1 MSNFHLLFYIRK
13 QKNYKGGAMPIYM
26 RITVSGKRA
35 DISVGRDCDPAKWNN
50 HAGRA
55 IGTKEEIK
63 SLNNYLDSLQTK
75 LRNAH
80 QVLIDTN
87 QQVTTE
93 SLQNQ
98 FTGKNQKSHFLME
111 LFKEHNAK
119 VKALIGNGF
128 EPNTLKGYNTSEKH
142 LTGFLQEKYDKTDI
156 EISQLNHAFITDFEF
171 YLKANCKI
179 TGVSAAKYI
188 KHLKKIVN
196 HCIANGWLKQNPFI
210 NFKST
215 AKAKERTFLT
225 QQELDNIT
233 TSKKITIERLKQVR
247 DIFVFCCYTGLSY
260 ADIKKLKRNE
270 IGIGMDGDQWIF
282 TSRQK
287 TDTSS
292 HIPLLP
298 IALEI
303 LNRYQDHPQCENKG
317 LLLPVL
323 SNQKMNAYLKEI
335 ADLSDVLKHLTFHL
349 ARHTFATTVTLSNSV
364 PIETVSKMLGHTNIK
379 TTQHY
384 AKILDLKVSQDMAK
398 LKKKYSNVKPFNNP
412 RPLAS
417 NSTNKQ

>member
-1 MSNFHLLFYIRK
+1 MKSNFHLLFYLRK
-13 QKNYKGGAMPIYM
+13 QKNYKGGPQAVYM
-26 RITVSGKRA
+26 RITVNGKRA
-35 DISVGRDCDPAKWNN
+35 EMSAGRECDPAKWNS

-75 LRNAH
+75 VRNAH
-80 QVLIDTN
+80 QVLIDAN
-87 QQVTTE
+87 QRITTE

-98 FTGKNQKSHFLME
+98 FAGKTEKSHYLMK
-111 LFKEHNAK
+111 LFAEHNDK

-128 EPNTLKGYNTSEKH
+128 ESNTLKGYKTSEKH
-142 LTGFLQEKYDKTDI
+142 LTGFLQKEYGKTDI
-156 EISQLNHAFITDFEF
+156 EISQLNYAFITGFEF
-171 YLKANCKI
+171 YLKADCKI

-188 KHLKKIVN
+188 KHLKKIAN

-225 QQELDNIT
+225 QQELDAISNN
-233 TSKKITIERLKQVR
+233 KKLTVERLKQVR

-260 ADIKKLKRNE
+260 ADVKKLRRVE
-270 IGIGMDGDQWIF
+270 IGKGMDGEQWIF

-292 HIPLLP
+292 RIPLLP
-298 IALEI
+298 AALTI
-303 LNRYQDHPQCENKG
+303 INRYQDYPQCENQG

-335 ADLSDVLKHLTFHL
+335 ADLSGIVKHLTFHL
-349 ARHTFATTVTLSNSV
+349 ARHTFATTVTLSNDV

-384 AKILDLKVSQDMAK
+384 AKILDTKVSHDMSLLKQKYAK
-398 LKKKYSNVKPFNNP
+398 V
-412 RPLAS
+412 
-417 NSTNKQ
+417 

>member
-1 MSNFHLLFYIRK
+1 MNSNFHLLFYIRK

-26 RITVSGKRA
+26 RITVNGKRA
-35 DISVGRDCDPAKWNN
+35 DMSAGRDCDPNKWNS
-50 HAGRA
+50 HSGRA

-63 SLNNYLDSLQTK
+63 ALNNYLDSLQTK

-80 QVLIDTN
+80 QVLIDGN

-98 FTGKNQKSHFLME
+98 FTGKTQKSRFLME
-111 LFKEHNAK
+111 LFKEHNTK

-128 EPNTLKGYNTSEKH
+128 EANTLKGYNTSEKH
-142 LTGFLQEKYDKTDI
+142 LTGYLQNEYGKTYI
-156 EISQLNHAFITDFEF
+156 EISQLNYAFITGFEF
-171 YLKANCKI
+171 YLKTECKI
-179 TGVSAAKYI
+179 SGVSAAKYI

-196 HCIANGWLKQNPFI
+196 HCIANNWLKQNPFI
-210 NFKST
+210 NFKSS
-215 AKAKERTFLT
+215 AKAKERTYLT
-225 QQELDNIT
+225 QQELDAIT
-233 TSKKITIERLKQVR
+233 NKKFVIERLTQVR
-247 DIFVFCCYTGLSY
+247 DVFVFCCYTGLSY
-260 ADIKKLKRNE
+260 ADVKKLKRNE
-270 IGIGMDGDQWIF
+270 IGIGMDGDKWIF

-292 HIPLLP
+292 RIPLLP
-298 IALEI
+298 VALKI
-303 LNRYQDHPQCENKG
+303 LDRYHDHPQCENQG

-335 ADLSDVLKHLTFHL
+335 ADLSDVFKHLTFHL
-349 ARHTFATTVTLSNSV
+349 ARHTFATTVTLSNNV

-384 AKILDLKVSQDMAK
+384 AKILDLKVSRDMAA
-398 LKKKYSNVKPFNNP
+398 LKQKY
-412 RPLAS
+412 AGI
-417 NSTNKQ
+417 

>member
-26 RITVSGKRA
+26 RITVNGKRA
-35 DISVGRDCDPAKWNN
+35 DMSAGRDCDPTKWNN
-50 HAGRA
+50 HVGRV

-63 SLNNYLDSLQTK
+63 ALNNYLDSLQIK

-80 QVLIDTN
+80 QALIDTN

-93 SLQNQ
+93 SLHNQ
-98 FTGKNQKSHFLME
+98 FTGKNQKSRFLME

-119 VKALIGNGF
+119 IKALIGNGF

-142 LTGFLQEKYDKTDI
+142 LTGFLQEKYGKTDI
-156 EISQLNHAFITDFEF
+156 EISQLNHGFITDFEF

-196 HCIANGWLKQNPFI
+196 HCIANGWLKHNPFI

-260 ADIKKLKRNE
+260 ADVQKLKRNE
-270 IGIGMDGDQWIF
+270 IGIGMDGEQWIF

-292 HIPLLP
+292 RIPLLP
-298 IALEI
+298 VALEI

-349 ARHTFATTVTLSNSV
+349 ARHTFATTVTLSNNV

-384 AKILDLKVSQDMAK
+384 AKILDLKVSQDMAQ
-398 LKKKYSNVKPFNNP
+398 LKQKY
-412 RPLAS
+412 A
-417 NSTNKQ
+417 TI

>member
-1 MSNFHLLFYIRK
+1 MKSNFNLLFYIRK
-13 QKNYKGGAMPIYM
+13 QKNYHGGVMPIYM
-26 RITVSGKRA
+26 RITVNGKRA
-35 DISVGRDCDPAKWNN
+35 DMSAGRDCDPTKWNS

-55 IGTKEEIK
+55 IGTKEEVK
-63 SLNNYLDSLQTK
+63 ALNNYLDSLQTK

-80 QVLIDTN
+80 QVLIDAN

-98 FTGKNQKSHFLME
+98 FTGKTQKSHFLMQ
-111 LFKEHNAK
+111 LFKEHNTK

-128 EPNTLKGYNTSEKH
+128 EANTLKGYNTSEKH
-142 LTGFLQEKYDKTDI
+142 LTGYLQNDYGKTDI
-156 EISQLNHAFITDFEF
+156 EINQLNHAFITGFEF
-171 YLKANCKI
+171 YLKADCKI
-179 TGVSAAKYI
+179 SGVSAAKYI

-196 HCIANGWLKQNPFI
+196 HCIANNWLKQNPFI

-215 AKAKERTFLT
+215 AKAKERTYLT
-225 QQELDNIT
+225 QQELDAIT
-233 TSKKITIERLKQVR
+233 NKKFVVERLMQVR
-247 DIFVFCCYTGLSY
+247 DVFVFCCYTGLSY
-260 ADIKKLKRNE
+260 ADVKKLRRNE
-270 IGIGMDGDQWIF
+270 IGIGMDGDKWIF

-292 HIPLLP
+292 RIPLLP
-298 IALEI
+298 AALEI
-303 LNRYQDHPQCENKG
+303 LNRYQDHPQCENQG

-335 ADLSDVLKHLTFHL
+335 ADLSDVFKHLTFHL
-349 ARHTFATTVTLSNSV
+349 ARHTFATTVTLSNNV

-384 AKILDLKVSQDMAK
+384 AKILDLKVSQDMAA
-398 LKKKYSNVKPFNNP
+398 LKQKY
-412 RPLAS
+412 AGI
-417 NSTNKQ
+417 

>member
-26 RITVSGKRA
+26 RITVSGKRV
-35 DISVGRDCDPAKWNN
+35 DISVGRDCDPVKWNN

-63 SLNNYLDSLQTK
+63 ALNNYLDSLQTK

-80 QVLIDTN
+80 QTLIDTN

-93 SLQNQ
+93 SLHNQ
-98 FTGKNQKSHFLME
+98 LTGKNQKSHFLMQ
-111 LFKEHNAK
+111 LFQEHNAK

-128 EPNTLKGYNTSEKH
+128 EANTLKGYNTSEKH

-156 EISQLNHAFITDFEF
+156 EISQLNHAFIVDFEF

-260 ADIKKLKRNE
+260 ADVQKLKRNE
-270 IGIGMDGDQWIF
+270 IGIGMDGEQWIF

-292 HIPLLP
+292 RIPLLP
-298 IALEI
+298 VALEI

-349 ARHTFATTVTLSNSV
+349 ARHTFATTVTLSNNV

-384 AKILDLKVSQDMAK
+384 AKILDLKVSQDMAQ
-398 LKKKYSNVKPFNNP
+398 LKQKY
-412 RPLAS
+412 AAI
-417 NSTNKQ
+417 